1 MELYSGKRTDSSRWS
16 QFELRSGDVIVSTPP
31 KCGTTWMIAVVSMLL
46 HGSTDLP
53 ASTAE
58 LSPWLDYSPTP
69 FDEIRTAYG
78 SQKGRRLIKTHTP
91 VDGLPMVDGTHVISV
106 LRNPL
111 DAMRSMRRHVSNM
124 TNPPNDDPFLAK
136 EDAVIAR
143 GLDLPFDPTHVDDV
157 SLELLVRHLRAAI
170 EAMRRDDR
178 RMTLVHYSDMKR
190 DLKGVVGHVAAII
203 RVNAPP
209 DFLDEVVEAASISS
223 MRSKADQFAPLANV
237 KHFSSSEEFFA
248 AGEDRGKKE
257 MAPHLRTRY
266 QERLAEL
273 LSPSEARWLDRG
285 GPRIVDHP

>member
-1 MELYSGKRTDSSRWS
+1 
-16 QFELRSGDVIVSTPP
+16 
-31 KCGTTWMIAVVSMLL
+31 MIGVVSMLL

-53 ASTAE
+53 APTAE

-69 FDEIRTAYG
+69 FDEIREVYG

-91 VDGLPMVDGTHVISV
+91 VDGLPVVDGTHVISV

-111 DAMRSMRRHVSNM
+111 DAMRSMRRHVLNM
-124 TNPPNDDPFLAK
+124 TNPPKDDPFLAS

-143 GLDLPFDPTHVDDV
+143 GLDLPFEPTKLDGVT
-157 SLELLVRHLRAAI
+157 LELLAGHLRAALD
-170 EAMRRDDR
+170 AMHRDDR

-190 DLKGVVGHVAAII
+190 NLKDVVGHVAAII

-209 DFLDEVVEAASISS
+209 DFLDDVVEAASISS
-223 MRSKADQFAPLANV
+223 MRSRADQFAPLANV
-237 KHFSSSEEFFA
+237 KHFSSTEEFFA
-248 AGEDRGKKE
+248 AGEERGHKE
-257 MAPHLRTRY
+257 MSHHLRTRY

-285 GPRIVDHP
+285 GPGIVVRQ